1 MSVKLELYRV
11 FKEVAD
17 RGSLSAAAKSLY
29 ISQSAVSQTI
39 RQLEQQLQL
48 RLFTRGTRGVTLTGE
63 GKTLYQYVSSAL
75 SLIENG
81 EQRLSMTKGL
91 ELGELIIGASDTI
104 TSCFLLPVLDRF
116 HRQYPGIRIKVL
128 NGTSPEVIELL
139 KSGKVDIAFANL
151 PINDGGIA
159 VCHCFDIQDIF
170 VASADYHCD
179 FDQTYTLAQLAAMPV
194 IMLERKS
201 NSRLYVEDF
210 FLRHGVHLS
219 PEIELGSHDLVLSLT
234 RIGLGVSCVI
244 REFSAGLLSA
254 GDIREIKTSPTLP
267 TRGIGAFSLKNVS
280 VSAACARFL
289 ELAICTVQKKE
300 SEI

>member
-17 RGSLSAAAKSLY
+17 RGSLSAAAKNLY

-39 RQLEQQLQL
+39 RQLEDQLQL

-81 EQRLSMTKGL
+81 EQRLSMTRGL

-139 KSGKVDIAFANL
+139 KGGKVDIAFANL
-151 PINDGGIA
+151 PIKDAGIA
-159 VCHCFDIQDIF
+159 IRHCFDIQDIF
-170 VASADYHCD
+170 VASADYQCD
-179 FDQTYTLAQLAAMPV
+179 FDQTYTLAELAAMPV

-201 NSRLYVEDF
+201 NSRLWVEEF
-210 FLRHGVHLS
+210 FLRHGVHLA
-219 PEIELGSHDLVLSLT
+219 PEIELGSHNLVLALT

-244 REFSAGLLSA
+244 REFSAGLLA
-254 GDIREIKTSPTLP
+254 TGEIREIKTDPTLP
-267 TRGIGAFSLKNVS
+267 MRGIGAFSLRNVS

-289 ELAICTVQKKE
+289 ELAGCAEQEKE

>member
-17 RGSLSAAAKSLY
+17 RGSLSAAAQNLY

-39 RQLEQQLQL
+39 RQLEDQLQL

-63 GKTLYQYVSSAL
+63 GKTLYRYVSSAL

-81 EQRLSMTKGL
+81 EQRLSMTRGL

-104 TSCFLLPVLDRF
+104 TSSFLLPVLDRF

-128 NGTSPEVIELL
+128 NGTSPEVIGLL
-139 KSGKVDIAFANL
+139 KGGKVDIAFANL
-151 PINDGGIA
+151 PIQDSGIA
-159 VCHCFDIQDIF
+159 IRHCFDIQDIF
-170 VASADYHCD
+170 VASAEYQCD
-179 FDQTYTLAQLAAMPV
+179 FSQTYTLAQIAAMPV

-201 NSRLYVEDF
+201 NSRLWVEDF
-210 FLRHGVHLS
+210 FLGHGVHLA
-219 PEIELGSHDLVLSLT
+219 PEIELGSHDLVLALT

-244 REFSAGLLSA
+244 REFSAGLLA
-254 GDIREIKTSPTLP
+254 TGEIREIKTSPTLP
-267 TRGIGAFSLKNVS
+267 TRGIGAFSLRNVS
-280 VSAACARFL
+280 VSAACTRFL
-289 ELAICTVQKKE
+289 ELAGCTEPKKE